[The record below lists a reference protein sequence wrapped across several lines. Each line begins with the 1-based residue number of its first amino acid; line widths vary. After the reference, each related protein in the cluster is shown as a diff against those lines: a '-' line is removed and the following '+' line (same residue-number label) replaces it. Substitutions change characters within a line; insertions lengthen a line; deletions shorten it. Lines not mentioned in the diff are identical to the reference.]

1 MAAITGVTGNVSLS
15 GAVGLIKSWTANIA
29 PAEIDITSFGNLG
42 KARAH
47 GVLDITGTIVATMD
61 SGSNPVNTNWL
72 VTGATGATLTLTAD
86 TGNTFSFNA
95 LIRSC
100 DLSVDV
106 NGSADVTYNY
116 QLNATATA
124 QAYISSSLF
133 TTSWA

>member
-1 MAAITGVTGNVSLS
+1 MAAITGVTGNVALS

-29 PAEIDITSFGNLG
+29 PAEIDITAFGNVG
-42 KARAH
+42 KSRAH
-47 GVLDITGTIVATMD
+47 GVLDITGSIVATMD

-72 VTGATGATLTLTAD
+72 VTGATGASLTLTAENN
-86 TGNTFSFNA
+86 NTIQFNA

-116 QLNATATA
+116 QLNATGTATA
-124 QAYISSSLF
+124 YTSLL
-133 TTSWA
+133 TMSWT